1 MTGGNLRDLLSV
13 LPDEEEIALRAGR
26 ARRRALARVEEVQ
39 PARRWW
45 RWAACLAPGPVALA
59 LAVLLHHAWRI
70 EPLAWTPPAPQ
81 IAAAELRAPAPAPV
95 RRATRPAPQTK
106 RLEVRWALS
115 DGTRVQWTFDP
126 NFSL

>member
-1 MTGGNLRDLLSV
+1 MRKLLSV
-13 LPDEEEIALRAGR
+13 LPDDEEIALRAGR
-26 ARRRALARVEEVQ
+26 ARRRALARLDEVQ
-39 PARRWW
+39 PTRRWW

-81 IAAAELRAPAPAPV
+81 IAAAGLRGPAPASV
-95 RRATRPAPQTK
+95 RRPPSRAAQQGK
-106 RLEVRWALS
+106 HLEVRWVLS